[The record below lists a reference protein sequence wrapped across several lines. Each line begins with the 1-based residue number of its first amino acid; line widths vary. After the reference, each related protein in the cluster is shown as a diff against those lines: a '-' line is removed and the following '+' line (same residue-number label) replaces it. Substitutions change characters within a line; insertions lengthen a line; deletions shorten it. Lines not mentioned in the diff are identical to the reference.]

1 MNWRFIFIGSVIVVA
16 GCGIL
21 KKTAEPVEGNV
32 TIKEA
37 FTTTRIAGD
46 KNRKTRYTLSFF
58 FEELS
63 PEIQMDS
70 VTYNNKTYALSQ
82 KTNQASAKINKVLY
96 DSKDKVASA
105 VIYFTKKD
113 KVYFKKVL
121 RIKNLEPLYMP

>member
-1 MNWRFIFIGSVIVVA
+1 MNWKFIFIGGAIVVA

-58 FEELS
+58 FKELS

-70 VTYNNKTYALSQ
+70 VTYNNKTYILSQ

-96 DSKDKVASA
+96 G
-105 VIYFTKKD
+105 TKEKSVTA
-113 KVYFKKVL
+113 KLYYTQNKRVYFKKVV